1 MAQVNVGFVKMLQL
15 CMAVVSV
22 CQVLFMISRA
32 PKVPW
37 EAIYLPGTEAVTY
50 GLTPRHH
57 TGRAWVLRRAVV
69 RGSCGPRR

>member
-57 TGRAWVLRRAVV
+57 VGHARLLRRSVA
-69 RGSCGPRR
+69 RGICGQYR